1 MKIKLQQMLHGY
13 ENGHN
18 YIRGSIYLSSTKD
31 MDTIANLSDWS
42 EYVNKKDDSSYLSA
56 YPLSESGYYVLAR
69 TWYADEMNRPGC
81 VWTHSILIPIAAMR
95 YIWDYRIF
103 DNLFKRP
110 KNADYERYD
119 SIIEYDPLLE
129 DEARHLTSLKNAIG
143 ISSIIKNLIVGNRQ
157 SMLKVEASSETNRLL
172 CLMIMNVLPSTI
184 MTNRSFC
191 SGTSGLRVIDGNY
204 FDVQFTQIDN
214 PNVKSILELEENI
227 ENAYLYA
234 SLCVQNEVVS
244 FGKLV
249 RMFEGEISA
258 DRKKYEA
265 FCELIALLNTKED
278 NVEKRKEV
286 YYMMIDLL
294 SDAFPD
300 RNEGTLLK
308 TKFLSS
314 AISLIFITDVEFI
327 EYFSK
332 IRNTDFFSLECI
344 ELNFRIEHLVNDKN
358 HYEFINLLDRIL
370 SGTYINNI
378 GIDLISKA
386 DKYLTDNDIN
396 YIINEKWNCY
406 LSLVNVCPEILNR
419 GNWSSLS
426 IKQTN
431 EFLSIFR
438 NDKVSISFGLWDQL
452 LKMLVYENIEA
463 DNYITDLLYKK
474 CNNYSE
480 LLLDFYNENTQ
491 HSINNYLL
499 NPCSSRP
506 KEICKWIS
514 GRNFIRKEL
523 ALYICSVIDPCSSY
537 AKSISASGWVFLLDY
552 REPMPLSFYGFMYVL
567 SFNWKHDMFAMEY
580 LRVSFYPLHKAISEG
595 RVSDLDW
602 NKIMPF
608 TDSLPLWQ
616 SWDKCKKMRKMVIK
630 RVKKVGLF
638 DDYLKTFTPDI
649 KLNATLVDMW
659 KD

>member
-18 YIRGSIYLSSTKD
+18 YIRGSIYLSSSKD

-42 EYVNKKDDSSYLSA
+42 EYVNKKDDGSYLSA

-69 TWYADEMNRPGC
+69 TWYAEEMKRPGC

-95 YIWDYRIF
+95 YIWDYRVF
-103 DNLFKRP
+103 DHLFRRP
-110 KNADYERYD
+110 KNADLERYD
-119 SIIEYDPLLE
+119 SILEYDPLLE
-129 DEARHLTSLKNAIG
+129 DEVRHLTSLQNAIG

-172 CLMIMNVLPSTI
+172 CLMIMNVLPSSI

-191 SGTSGLRVIDGNY
+191 SGTSGLRVINGNY

-214 PNVKSILELEENI
+214 TNVKSILDFEEDI

-249 RMFEGEISA
+249 RMFEDELSV
-258 DRKKYEA
+258 DYRKYEV
-265 FCELIALLNTKED
+265 FCELIALLNTKEE
-278 NVEKRKEV
+278 NIEKRKEI
-286 YYMMIDLL
+286 YYKMIDML
-294 SDAFPD
+294 SDAFPNKD
-300 RNEGTLLK
+300 EGTLLK

-314 AISLIFITDVEFI
+314 AISSIFITDIEFVGH
-327 EYFSK
+327 FCK
-332 IRNTDFFSLECI
+332 IKNTDFFSQEFI
-344 ELNFRIEHLVNDKN
+344 ELNSRVERIVKGNN
-358 HYEFINLLDRIL
+358 HYGLIELLDRVL
-370 SGTYINNI
+370 CGAYINDI
-378 GIDLISKA
+378 GIDLISEA
-386 DKYLTDNDIN
+386 DKYLSDNDVN

-419 GNWSSLS
+419 GNWRSLS
-426 IKQTN
+426 KKQIN

-438 NDKVSISFGLWDQL
+438 NDNVVSSFNSWNQL
-452 LKMLVYENIEA
+452 LQLLIYENIEA
-463 DNYITDLLYKK
+463 DYYITELMYKN
-474 CNNYSE
+474 CNNYSDR
-480 LLLDFYNENTQ
+480 LLDYYNEE
-491 HSINNYLL
+491 HRYPINNYLL
-499 NPCSSRP
+499 NPCSSHP

-514 GRNFIRKEL
+514 GRNNIRKEL
-523 ALYICSVIDPCSSY
+523 ALYISSVIDPSSSY
-537 AKSISASGWVFLLDY
+537 AKAITARGWVFLLDY
-552 REPMPLSFYGFMYVL
+552 KERMPLSFYGFMYVL
-567 SFNWKHDMFAMEY
+567 SFNWKNDMFAMEY

-595 RVSDLDW
+595 RVSDFDW

-608 TDSLPLWQ
+608 TESLPLWQ
-616 SWDKCKKMRKMVIK
+616 SWDKCKKMRKMVVK

-638 DDYLKTFTPDI
+638 DDYLLSFTPDM
-649 KLNATLVDMW
+649 KLNETLVEMW